1 MAHIHLPDGV
11 FPIQWVL
18 FWWLLALALLFAALV
33 VTRRHTIALQRL
45 AVAGMLAAASFAVF
59 QINIPYAGGVHM
71 NLTPLIGIL
80 AGPGLGA
87 LIIFIVNILSAAVGH
102 GGWGL
107 IGANTII
114 NISEIFVAFYTFK
127 ATQDR
132 LELFTRGALAAIAGL
147 LVGNAV
153 FILVVLISG
162 IQGVQLSGVTL
173 LLYLVQIPVL
183 NLIVAVA
190 EAIVTGFVVDYLGK
204 VRPDLIQWFVHNRS
218 DNDLD

>member
-18 FWWLLALALLFAALV
+18 FWWLLALALLFVALL
-33 VTRRHTIALQRL
+33 VTRRRAIAPQRL
-45 AVAGMLAAASFAVF
+45 AVAGMLAAASFAIF

-87 LIIFIVNILSAAVGH
+87 LIVLIVNILSAAVGH

-107 IGANTII
+107 IGANTVI
-114 NISEIFVAFYTFK
+114 NISEIAVAFYVFK
-127 ATQDR
+127 ATQGR
-132 LELFTRGALAAIAGL
+132 LEMFTRGALAAIAGL

-153 FILVVLISG
+153 FVLIILISG
-162 IQGVQLSGVTL
+162 IQGTQLSGVSL
-173 LLYLVQIPVL
+173 LIYIVQIPIL
-183 NLIVAVA
+183 NLIVAVI
-190 EAIVTGFVVDYLGK
+190 EAIVTGFVVDYLAK
-204 VRPDLIQWFVHNRS
+204 VRPDLISWFTRDRS
-218 DNDLD
+218 R

>member
-45 AVAGMLAAASFAVF
+45 AVAGMLAAASFAVV

-80 AGPGLGA
+80 AGPGLGS

-114 NISEIFVAFYTFK
+114 NMSEIFVAFYVFK
-127 ATQDR
+127 ATLDR

-153 FILVVLISG
+153 FILVILISG
-162 IQGVQLSGVTL
+162 IQGIQLSGVSL
-173 LLYLVQIPVL
+173 FIYLVQIPIL

-204 VRPDLIQWFVHNRS
+204 VRPDLIQWFAHNK
-218 DNDLD
+218 